1 VESVSDAERVQKV
14 LEQMEEVEEDIKVL
28 QKNLNKAKEYLTNT
42 NVEDIDEEYFDEQL
56 DLEEGLKHIVLF

>member
-1 VESVSDAERVQKV
+1 MSDAERVQKV
-14 LEQMEEVEEDIKVL
+14 LEQMEEVEADIKVL

>member
-1 VESVSDAERVQKV
+1 MSDAERVQKV
-14 LEQMEEVEEDIKVL
+14 LEQMEEVEADIKVL
-28 QKNLNKAKEYLTNT
+28 QENLNKAKEYLTNT

>member
-1 VESVSDAERVQKV
+1 MSDAERVQKV
-14 LEQMEEVEEDIKVL
+14 LEQMEEVEADIKIL

-42 NVEDIDEEYFDEQL
+42 NVENIDEEYFDEQL

>member
-1 VESVSDAERVQKV
+1 MSKAERVQKV
-14 LEQMEEVEEDIKVL
+14 LEQMEEVEADIKVL
-28 QKNLNKAKEYLTNT
+28 QENLNKAKEYLTNT

>member
-1 VESVSDAERVQKV
+1 MSDTERVQKV
-14 LEQMEEVEEDIKVL
+14 LEQMEEVEADIKVL